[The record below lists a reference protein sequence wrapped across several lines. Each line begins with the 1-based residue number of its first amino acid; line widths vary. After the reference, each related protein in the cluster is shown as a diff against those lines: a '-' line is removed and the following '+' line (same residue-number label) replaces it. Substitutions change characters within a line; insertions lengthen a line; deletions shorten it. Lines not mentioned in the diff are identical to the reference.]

1 MGGSSTGVSVRT
13 VWLSA
18 LCIIF
23 TVWVDEQAF
32 ISKFAVRK
40 NSEGK
45 EIESKAHTWSK
56 IPKLLLHIKARI
68 SQKARGGAGLGHI
81 LVLSQA
87 GHVVQCTSCAP
98 CTQLPFLQTLPPC
111 SEQLNHLTLR
121 AVWSQTPWCKP
132 GHVNLS
138 VQHRVAKAM

>member
-23 TVWVDEQAF
+23 TVWMDEQTF

-45 EIESKAHTWSK
+45 EMESKAHTWSK
-56 IPKLLLHIKARI
+56 IPRHLLNTKDRV
-68 SQKARGGAGLGHI
+68 SQKARGAAGLGH
-81 LVLSQA
+81 VLAPSQV
-87 GHVVQCTSCAP
+87 GHTVQCTSCAP
-98 CTQLPFLQTLPPC
+98 TQLHSAALPAYPT
-111 SEQLNHLTLR
+111 SMQ
-121 AVWSQTPWCKP
+121 
-132 GHVNLS
+132 
-138 VQHRVAKAM
+138 